1 MERKGR
7 GNEHGQAET
16 WEPSVADIIWGKVSK
31 AIAEID
37 LSTLF
42 IEDEKAKW
50 FGHWSQMS
58 KQDDETN
65 RIETQYIVETSR
77 LRDLM
82 AQSLN
87 FGPDSPSTQ
96 FPNTTYENMQS
107 PITGGS
113 LCATTG
119 EVNLYADP
127 STIGTSTPLFL
138 ADCEGMG
145 GDVASVA
152 SSYQMKWHS
161 LKGKSNQ
168 KAYYFGDQVDR
179 KYVIKDTYP
188 RLLYI
193 FSDVICYVV
202 GEKAW
207 SKTIT
212 RLLNWSTTGA
222 QHTIN
227 QAALPALIL
236 IINLSMEGKEEWV
249 SEEGGDIFTRHVLEI
264 MNVEAATNKKLKDM
278 AQKVLKEFPQ

>member
-1 MERKGR
+1 
-7 GNEHGQAET
+7 
-16 WEPSVADIIWGKVSK
+16 
-31 AIAEID
+31 
-37 LSTLF
+37 
-42 IEDEKAKW
+42 
-50 FGHWSQMS
+50 
-58 KQDDETN
+58 
-65 RIETQYIVETSR
+65 
-77 LRDLM
+77 
-82 AQSLN
+82 
-87 FGPDSPSTQ
+87 
-96 FPNTTYENMQS
+96 MQS

-138 ADCEGMG
+138 ADCEGIG

-152 SSYQMKWHS
+152 SSYQTKWYG
-161 LKGKSNQ
+161 LDGKSNQ
-168 KAYYFGDQVDR
+168 KVYYFGDQIDR
-179 KYVIKDTYP
+179 KQVIKDIYP

-222 QHTIN
+222 QHAIN

-236 IINLSMEGKEEWV
+236 IINFSMEGKEEWV

-264 MNVEAATNKKLKDM
+264 MNVEAATNKRLKDM
-278 AQKVLKEFPQ
+278 TQKVLKEFLQ